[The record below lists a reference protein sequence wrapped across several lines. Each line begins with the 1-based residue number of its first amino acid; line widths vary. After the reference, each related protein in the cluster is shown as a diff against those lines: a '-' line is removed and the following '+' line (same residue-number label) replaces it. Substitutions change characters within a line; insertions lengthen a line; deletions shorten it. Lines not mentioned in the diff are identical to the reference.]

1 MGTDANSTL
10 VVLDK
15 VDAANRRLTRREM
28 MQRLLAGAGAT
39 AAWPIVCASHPFFT
53 HLENDSIFEEAE
65 KLAGADWKPLF
76 FGVQQN
82 ESFIAVAESIVPGST
97 RAQVN
102 HFVDLLLSVDSDGNR
117 KHFVDS
123 LAAFEAESR
132 KRFGKNFPALDEGQK
147 HALLKDASDA
157 AERKEH
163 GLTEHFENL
172 KGWISGAYY
181 SSEVGMRELGWTGDY
196 AFANFPGCEH
206 PEGHT

>member
-39 AAWPIVCASHPFFT
+39 AAWPIVSTSHPFFT
-53 HLENDSIFEEAE
+53 HVENDSIFEEAE

-102 HFVDLLLSVDSDGNR
+102 HFVDLLLSVDSEGNR

-132 KRFGKNFPALDEGQK
+132 KRFGKNFPALDDGQK

-163 GLTEHFENL
+163 GLAEHFENL